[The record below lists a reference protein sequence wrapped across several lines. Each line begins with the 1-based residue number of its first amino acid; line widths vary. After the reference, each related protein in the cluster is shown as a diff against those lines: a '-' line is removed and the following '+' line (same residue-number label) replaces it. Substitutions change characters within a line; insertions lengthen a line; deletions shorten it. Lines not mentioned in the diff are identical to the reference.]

1 MDWIKQ
7 KKDILID
14 GSLVSK
20 ARDSLEAQINPIA
33 SVIGVVSTTDSFIFT
48 DTTALFRDTDNL
60 LTGSFSLAYIAPVG
74 FGTTA
79 VYGSN
84 YENIT
89 GIEPLVAN
97 VQGFVG
103 VVTGIGTCP
112 GIGTD
117 LALQILF
124 DAQEYVNDG
133 NSTAGLLVG
142 QPIKLYG
149 SGINT
154 TGAAVTSID
163 THDTD
168 IVGISTFNGD
178 NIYYVHAVSTRNGGR
193 VGVLTCNIAS
203 YTDTGDFVGVGST
216 ASAYCNF
223 TWGKFSNVT
232 RDATNAVYADLKGL
246 TFDPDLSNYPIVQRR
261 GVGLRGTG
269 GLPKIL

>member
-1 MDWIKQ
+1 M
-7 KKDILID
+7 
-14 GSLVSK
+14 
-20 ARDSLEAQINPIA
+20 
-33 SVIGVVSTTDSFIFT
+33 
-48 DTTALFRDTDNL
+48 
-60 LTGSFSLAYIAPVG
+60 
-74 FGTTA
+74 
-79 VYGSN
+79 
-84 YENIT
+84 
-89 GIEPLVAN
+89 
-97 VQGFVG
+97 
-103 VVTGIGTCP
+103 
-112 GIGTD
+112 
-117 LALQILF
+117 ALQILF

-203 YTDTGDFVGVGST
+203 YTNTSDFVGVGST
-216 ASAYCNF
+216 AGPYCEF

-232 RDATNAVYADLKGL
+232 RDATNAVYANLKGI
-246 TFDPDLSNYPIVQRR
+246 TFDPALSNYPIVQRR
-261 GVGLRGTG
+261 GCGLRGTG
-269 GLPKIL
+269 GLPKLL

>member
-7 KKDILID
+7 KKDIIID

-20 ARDSLEAQINPIA
+20 ARDSIEAQISPIA
-33 SVIGVVSTTDSFIFT
+33 NVIGVLTTTDSFVYV
-48 DTTALFRDTDNL
+48 DSTALFRDTDNL
-60 LTGSFSLAYIAPVG
+60 LTGSFSLAYIAEVG

-79 VYGSN
+79 VYGIN

-117 LALQILF
+117 LALLIQF
-124 DAQEYVNDG
+124 DAQDYVNDG
-133 NSTAGLLVG
+133 NSTAGLSTG
-142 QPIKLYG
+142 QPFKLYG
-149 SGINT
+149 TGINT
-154 TGAAVTSID
+154 VSAAVTSID

-193 VGVLTCNIAS
+193 VGVITANIAS
-203 YTDTGDFVGVGST
+203 YTNVSDFVGVGST
-216 ASAYCNF
+216 SVPYAHF
-223 TWGKFSNVT
+223 TWGKFSNVS
-232 RDATNAVYADLKGL
+232 RDQTQPVNANIKGID
-246 TFDPDLSNYPIVQRR
+246 FDPELSNYPIVQRR